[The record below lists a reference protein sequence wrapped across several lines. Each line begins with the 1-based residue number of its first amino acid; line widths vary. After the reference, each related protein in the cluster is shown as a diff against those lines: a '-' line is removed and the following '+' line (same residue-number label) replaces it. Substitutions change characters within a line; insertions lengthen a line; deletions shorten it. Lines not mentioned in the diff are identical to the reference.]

1 MVSRLWRVTRVSSDH
16 HGIRNGTREVRRSEW
31 YFYLLQIWLGSS
43 SDDLSSQKNPRRR
56 GRVSQLPPSFFFFF
70 DSTRVGYVLNI
81 RINCLKGK
89 DQFSFIKIE
98 SCSTRKRK
106 SNLRYVAGG
115 IDDFSAWGKQ
125 QISIFWH
132 KCSLGLA
139 HLITSTGTPLQPLLR
154 FLY

>member
-1 MVSRLWRVTRVSSDH
+1 MSPLITTVLEMGQGKYAGVNDTFTFFRYGL
-16 HGIRNGTREVRRSEW
+16 VRALTT
-31 YFYLLQIWLGSS
+31 FLPKKTLGDEEEFHSFH
-43 SDDLSSQKNPRRR
+43 LR
-56 GRVSQLPPSFFFFF
+56 FFFFF

-125 QISIFWH
+125 QISIF
-132 KCSLGLA
+132 
-139 HLITSTGTPLQPLLR
+139 
-154 FLY
+154 